1 MGAIY
6 ICINITWGICENA
19 DSDSGGP
26 GSGLRLCISS
36 RFRGV
41 RAAGWWNPLGS
52 KPPACVALA
61 PPLLLSL
68 PTRADAWGAKGPSA
82 CSWQSHHPHQAAWA
96 AGLSFSERSALQM
109 LRTVPSQPEKGKRLA
124 PTLWWISVCIGTSR
138 QPSTPKLQASLL
150 AAWPAGVLE
159 MWAEM
164 TPLPPLGAQSRWQ
177 TLRAPSQGS
186 VRWDY
191 SETILHHKSRII
203 CGGAENLLPSCGFL
217 MPFWNFL

>member
-109 LRTVPSQPEKGKRLA
+109 LRTVPSQPEKGKEA
-124 PTLWWISVCIGTSR
+124 GPYPTVDKR
-138 QPSTPKLQASLL
+138 VHRHLQAAIDPQTPGKLTGSL
-150 AAWPAGVLE
+150 ASWSPGDVGRNDSPPPAGGTEQV
-159 MWAEM
+159 AD
-164 TPLPPLGAQSRWQ
+164 PAGAQPGFCPLG
-177 TLRAPSQGS
+177 L
-186 VRWDY
+186 
-191 SETILHHKSRII
+191 
-203 CGGAENLLPSCGFL
+203 F
-217 MPFWNFL
+217 